1 MRQMKRN
8 KMIDQKEHL
17 LIIDDDQRI
26 CLLLK
31 KFLCKVGY
39 RVTVAYGSMQVRQL
53 LKSMHF
59 DLLVCDVM
67 MPGEDGISLTKFVR
81 DSFNVPIILLTAK
94 SDTKDRISGLEAG
107 SDDYISKPFE
117 PQELLLRIQAILRR
131 IPSDRNKV
139 SLNKFLRIGPFI
151 YKMDRGEL
159 WHGSDLIRLT
169 TTEIMLMQIF
179 SRNPNIAINRT
190 RLVEEL
196 GRDRGQAQERAID
209 VQITRLRRKI
219 ESDPKSP
226 RYLQTVRSAGYM
238 FVPD

>member
-1 MRQMKRN
+1 
-8 KMIDQKEHL
+8 MIDQKAHL
-17 LIIDDDQRI
+17 LLIDDDQRI

-31 KFLCKVGY
+31 KFLCKAGY
-39 RVTVAYGSMQVRQL
+39 RVTVAYGSMQARQL
-53 LKSMHF
+53 LKSMRF

-67 MPGEDGISLTKFVR
+67 MPGEDGISLTKFVKE
-81 DSFNVPIILLTAK
+81 SLNTPIILLTAK
-94 SDTKDRISGLEAG
+94 GDVKDRISGLEAG

-131 IPSDRNKV
+131 IPSDSNKV
-139 SLNKFLRIGPFI
+139 SIKKSLRIGAFT

-169 TTEIMLMQIF
+169 TTEVMLMQIF
-179 SRNPNIAINRT
+179 SKNPNVPIDRT
-190 RLVEEL
+190 SLVAAL

-209 VQITRLRRKI
+209 VQITRLRKKI
-219 ESDPKSP
+219 EIDAKSP